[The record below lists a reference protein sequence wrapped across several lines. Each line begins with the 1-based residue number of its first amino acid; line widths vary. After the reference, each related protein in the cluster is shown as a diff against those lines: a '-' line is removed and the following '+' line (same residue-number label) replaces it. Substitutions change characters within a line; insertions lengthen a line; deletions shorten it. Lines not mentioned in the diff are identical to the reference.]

1 MVSGLVEA
9 GRYQSRIDADFA
21 LLTLGNEGIDA
32 FLFDAEI
39 NSAYGGLFM
48 PVRLMVPADE
58 LAGALEILGDAGL
71 L

>member
-1 MVSGLVEA
+1 MSGLVPA
-9 GRYQSRIDADFA
+9 AYYQSRIDADVA

-48 PVRLMVPADE
+48 PVRLMVPADD
-58 LAGALEILGDAGL
+58 LAHALQILGDAGL

>member
-1 MVSGLVEA
+1 MSGLVEA
-9 GRYQSRIDADFA
+9 ARFQSRIDADVAF
-21 LLTLGNEGIDA
+21 LTLGNEGIDA

-48 PVRLMVPADE
+48 PVRVMVPAED

-71 L
+71 V